1 MEQALP
7 ARNLPPVGGGAIG
20 YFVVMCFLLG
30 ILIVWSY
37 AAVRPRLGPGPRTAV
52 IVAALAWF
60 MTLVWSGG
68 AQVAMGIMPL
78 NLTLLGLVWGLG
90 EMVIASLVGARIIG
104 SNHVTPKLQLPISN
118 GSCCRELRRLYIRP
132 CRELNGTL
140 FEALIGNPL
149 PTTRD
154 QSVRARASATL
165 DCGLLGS

>member
-1 MEQALP
+1 VAGIQMGRVIAGGLAAGLIINIGETILNVPLAGEAMEQALQ

-78 NLTLLGLVWGLG
+78 HLTLLGLVWGLG
-90 EMVIASLVGARIIG
+90 EMVIASLVGARIY
-104 SNHVTPKLQLPISN
+104 
-118 GSCCRELRRLYIRP
+118 RE
-132 CRELNGTL
+132 
-140 FEALIGNPL
+140 
-149 PTTRD
+149 
-154 QSVRARASATL
+154 
-165 DCGLLGS
+165 